1 MGCVV
6 LMGVSFWATYTSY
19 GIACLPLSLLQQRN
33 IDHDKKEIENRFM
46 SLKEKEIMIKNKYNI
61 NCEIKETDKDEMLK
75 IEKMKRV
82 LSKYNYKLQEIEKL
96 SESWL
101 SYLIGIVFTFR

>member
-1 MGCVV
+1 MFTHAGESAIIFLMGCVV

-46 SLKEKEIMIKNKYNI
+46 SLKEKEIMIKVILNILIPFVPTNVALSLNK
-61 NCEIKETDKDEMLK
+61 
-75 IEKMKRV
+75 
-82 LSKYNYKLQEIEKL
+82 
-96 SESWL
+96 
-101 SYLIGIVFTFR
+101 